1 MWEKRVG
8 HGLPTH
14 VRRVLSLYQL
24 LEPSRDT
31 LIRRFTPGGIL
42 AMAQIQELW
51 TEHIDRVGMVTSAL
65 CFIHCVAAPVV
76 LSLSAVSSHFIPSE
90 EHTHRLRAVFVTIV
104 GTVAIG
110 LGYRRHR
117 RQRVLGAAA
126 LGLALICSGA
136 YFGDL
141 LPSHGSEVAVT
152 LAGSCCMIFAHRVNH
167 TFCKDCKRCP

>member
-1 MWEKRVG
+1 MTPVSCFDALR
-8 HGLPTH
+8 H
-14 VRRVLSLYQL
+14 VINFQK
-24 LEPSRDT
+24 SRDT

-51 TEHIDRVGMVTSAL
+51 TEHIDRIGVVTSAL
-65 CFIHCVAAPVV
+65 CFIHCVATPVA

-90 EHTHRLRAVFVTIV
+90 EHTHRLLAVFVTIV
-104 GTVAIG
+104 GTAAIG
-110 LGYRRHR
+110 FGYRRR
-117 RQRVLGAAA
+117 KRKRVLGAAS
-126 LGLALICSGA
+126 LGLSLICSGA

-141 LPSHGSEVAVT
+141 LPSHRSEVAVT